1 MTTGGSTELVRRP
14 NASNRATLLELLFDV
29 VFVAALA
36 LISMLIAERDSWAG
50 VGPVVLMLMA
60 IWWTWSI
67 TSTTTDF
74 YDPDQRPIQAILMVT
89 ALGAVVTAAALGSAA
104 HALVFAVGYVTPHVV
119 RGLVLVGV
127 LHQHQRRHRHRHQ
140 AKGRAARFFFW
151 FLISGV
157 CWIVGALLP
166 GAPRWEFWTT
176 AVAIDYV
183 SAAARY
189 PTPWLGRVPLGQ
201 YEQTT
206 AHLGERY
213 QQFVILALGDIIL
226 APTLKISTA
235 EFTPARLAAFLV
247 AFLTMLL
254 LWQIYVLGSGAILW
268 TLAAHLL
275 RRATRLAPYT
285 HLVMLAGT
293 GCSGCWCW
301 PSRHRGWVAGHR
313 YWSPASLCWCWP
325 RWWSATCSAN
335 GRPGRRCAGTP
346 ADSAPGR
353 RAGPGHRGP
362 GPVADQERS
371 NRSRFITLTHA
382 ATKSRMNL
390 SCPSAPA
397 YTSAM
402 ARSWEF
408 APKTRSTAVA
418 VHRTSPVARSRPSN
432 TFSVSL
438 ETFHSVPMSSRLRK
452 KSVVNVSGRSVRT
465 PCGACP
471 ALALR
476 TRMPPIRTVSSG
488 AVSVSRLARSSSRVS
503 GDSFCPARR

>member
-104 HALVFAVGYVTPHVV
+104 HALVFAIGYVTPHVV

-166 GAPRWEFWTT
+166 GAPRWEIWAL

-213 QQFVILALGDIIL
+213 QQFIILALGDIIL

-254 LWQIYVLGSGAILW
+254 LWQIYVLGSGAILR

-285 HLVMLAGT
+285 HLVMLAGIVCTAAGFDLVIDRPT
-293 GCSGCWCW
+293 GDT
-301 PSRHRGWVAGHR
+301 PARWVALIFGGPALFLVGRTVFTFRIVGVVPWHR
-313 YWSPASLCWCWP
+313 VLGLLVLAVAAPWVGGWPPVLVTSL
-325 RWWSATCSAN
+325 ALLLLAAVVV
-335 GRPGRRCAGTP
+335 GDVLG
-346 ADSAPGR
+346 
-353 RAGPGHRGP
+353 
-362 GPVADQERS
+362 ERS
-371 NRSRFITLTHA
+371 
-382 ATKSRMNL
+382 
-390 SCPSAPA
+390 
-397 YTSAM
+397 
-402 ARSWEF
+402 
-408 APKTRSTAVA
+408 TR
-418 VHRTSPVARSRPSN
+418 
-432 TFSVSL
+432 
-438 ETFHSVPMSSRLRK
+438 
-452 KSVVNVSGRSVRT
+452 
-465 PCGACP
+465 P
-471 ALALR
+471 ALR
-476 TRMPPIRTVSSG
+476 GHPG
-488 AVSVSRLARSSSRVS
+488 
-503 GDSFCPARR
+503 